1 MYCTVQKGF
10 YFSPARVGWL
20 ANHARSL
27 ISDSLFLQFLANFA
41 VLNMISTN
49 MVLYRE
55 RKQVHLQTILC
66 TQVGMSDD
74 SHFHPAYELGSF
86 DNNLTIDEVTTKFS
100 VDHEAP
106 AITWYSQHRN
116 NTYSFLL
123 YQLRT
128 GPYFIVVAF
137 EASTFATDSPDP
149 ILEHFRHK
157 DVT

>member
-1 MYCTVQKGF
+1 
-10 YFSPARVGWL
+10 
-20 ANHARSL
+20 
-27 ISDSLFLQFLANFA
+27 
-41 VLNMISTN
+41 
-49 MVLYRE
+49 
-55 RKQVHLQTILC
+55 
-66 TQVGMSDD
+66 MSDD

-106 AITWYSQHRN
+106 AITWYSKHRN

-149 ILEHFRHK
+149 ILEHFPHQLSTQRCNLGESQ
-157 DVT
+157 TFLLLRAYLGGTT